1 MKEADLNVFIDGA
14 VNYFSQVSGVSA
26 RVGTPY
32 LMDDRQS
39 TAARGYTGIIGVTG
53 ERQGNVCFTA
63 PKVLVKVLLMSL
75 GEDDTTHENMCD
87 VVGEVANTISGN
99 ARKFFGKEFMIS
111 APIVVADQSEKPKLP
126 VDVRSYVVPIAW
138 RGYEAGLVISL
149 G

>member
-14 VNYFSQVSGVSA
+14 VRYFSQVSGVSA

-32 LMDDRQS
+32 LIYRQS
-39 TAARGYTGIIGVTG
+39 ATGRGYTGIIGVTG
-53 ERQGNVCFTA
+53 ERRGSVFFTA

-99 ARKFFGKEFMIS
+99 ARQSFGKEFMIS
-111 APIVVADQSEKPKLP
+111 SPVVVSGGSDKLNLP
-126 VDVRSYVVPIAW
+126 ADVRSYVVPIAW

-149 G
+149 D